1 MTDTFTLDTL
11 RTQLEEAHQD
21 AAMWQRLTGAADRV
35 KSLTAEYT
43 KAKSAYD
50 TAEAAKA
57 KAAHEAQF
65 AGLRNLRITEIPGK
79 GDSVMHSAFHITY
92 TRDAWDG
99 WNNVPQTVSCT
110 RGFGALERNVLAWI
124 IQRHPE
130 KIPASI
136 TDLAP
141 DIDAAFNRYFVG
153 LQRGYL
159 AG

>member
-1 MTDTFTLDTL
+1 MTDTLQNL
-11 RTQLEEAHQD
+11 HAQLD
-21 AAMWQRLTGAADRV
+21 AARQDVALLQRLMSAEDRV
-35 KSLTAEYT
+35 KNLTAEYD
-43 KAKSAYD
+43 KAKTAHEK
-50 TAEAAKA
+50 AEAAKA
-57 KAAHEAQF
+57 KAANEAQF
-65 AGLRNLRITEIPGK
+65 AGLRNLKITELPG
-79 GDSVMHSAFHITY
+79 DSSSVMHSTFHITY

-99 WNNVPQTVSCT
+99 RDTVPQTVSCT
-110 RGFGALERNVLAWI
+110 RGFGALGRNVLAWI

>member
-1 MTDTFTLDTL
+1 MTDTITLQTL
-11 RTQLEEAHQD
+11 YTQLEEAHQD

-35 KSLTAEYT
+35 KSLTAEY
-43 KAKSAYD
+43 
-50 TAEAAKA
+50 AKA
-57 KAAHEAQF
+57 KIAHEKAEAVKAKAEQDAKF
-65 AGLRNLRITEIPGK
+65 AGLRDLRIIEIA
-79 GDSVMHSAFHITY
+79 GDSASVMHSTFHITY
-92 TRDAWDG
+92 TCDAWNGRD
-99 WNNVPQTVSCT
+99 NVPQTVSCT